1 MTQTPESVLK
11 EYWGFD
17 TFRPMQHDIIQSAL
31 NGRDTLALL
40 PTGGGKSICF
50 QVPALC
56 TEGVCVVISP
66 LIALMKDQVQNL
78 KNRGIAAAAIFS
90 GMNYRDID
98 RLFDNAVYGGLKF
111 LYISPERLM
120 TELAIERIKRM
131 KVSFIAVDEAHCISQ
146 WGYDFR
152 PSYLQIANIRDF
164 LPNTPIIALTAT
176 ATTDVV
182 KDICQKLTFKK
193 DFQVFQQDFNRPN
206 LSYVVRNVEQKEAKL
221 LEILTKTSG
230 SGIIYV
236 RNRKR
241 TKELANFL
249 QSHKISADFY
259 HAGLTPEERS
269 QRQDDWID
277 DKTRIIVS
285 TNAFGMGIDKPNVRT
300 VVHLD
305 LPDSLEG
312 YFQEAGRGGR
322 DGQKAYAVLL
332 FNKNDVLQLEYQFE
346 MSFPEMREIKQV
358 YGALGSYLQLA
369 VGGGIG
375 ESFDFNIVEF
385 TQRFNFDVLKAYACF
400 RVLEQD
406 GWLAFTEGIFL
417 PAAIKIV
424 IDREKLYDYQLKN
437 RSYDLVLK
445 GILRAFQGVLNDFVS
460 FNELSLAQFLKMSV
474 IDLEKILNHLTL
486 DGIIE
491 YRHKKDKPQLTFLRE
506 RVDNQSLTIDYTLYM
521 FRKKRAEYRMRK
533 AIEYAELGICRSQ
546 QLLQYFG
553 QTDSKPCGVCDICIE
568 QEKNALDSNDF
579 DIFKEKISR
588 LLKREPLTLKEI
600 VDSFTEKH
608 RTKVIQ
614 TIGFLLDEGLLKKE
628 LDKFR
633 LKE

>member
-1 MTQTPESVLK
+1 MTQTPESILK

-17 TFRPMQHDIIQSAL
+17 TFRPMQRDIIQSAL
-31 NGRDTLALL
+31 DGRDTLALL

-78 KNRGIAAAAIFS
+78 KSRGIAAAAIFS

-164 LPNTPIIALTAT
+164 LPQTPIIALTAT

-182 KDICQKLTFKK
+182 EDICQKLTFKK

-206 LSYVVRNVEQKEAKL
+206 LAYVVRKVEQKESKL
-221 LEILTKTSG
+221 FEILTKIKG
-230 SGIIYV
+230 SGIVYV

-241 TKELANFL
+241 TKELALFL

-269 QRQDDWID
+269 QRQDDWIG

-305 LPDSLEG
+305 LPDSLEA

-322 DGQKAYAVLL
+322 DGQKSYAVLL
-332 FNKNDVLQLEYQFE
+332 FNKNDITQLEYQFE
-346 MSFPEMREIKQV
+346 MAFPEMREIKQV

-385 TQRFNFDVLKAYACF
+385 TQRFNFEVLKAYACF

-406 GWLAFTEGIFL
+406 GWLAFTEGIFM
-417 PAAIKIV
+417 PAAIKII

-437 RSYDLVLK
+437 KAYDLVLK

-460 FNELSLAQFLKMSV
+460 FNELSLAQFLKMSI

-486 DGIIE
+486 EGIIE

-521 FRKKRAEYRMRK
+521 FRKKRAEYRIRK

-546 QLLQYFG
+546 QLVHYFG
-553 QTDSKPCGVCDICIE
+553 QMDSKPCGVCDICVE

-579 DIFKEKISR
+579 EVFKEKISR

-600 VDSFTEKH
+600 VDSFTEKNH
-608 RTKVIQ
+608 TKVIQ
-614 TIGFLLDEGLLKKE
+614 TIGFLLDEGLIKKD
-628 LDKFR
+628 LDKFK
-633 LKE
+633 L

>member
-1 MTQTPESVLK
+1 MTQTPESILK

-17 TFRPMQHDIIQSAL
+17 TFRPMQRDIIQSAL
-31 NGRDTLALL
+31 DGRDTLALL

-78 KNRGIAAAAIFS
+78 KSRGIAAAAIFS

-164 LPNTPIIALTAT
+164 LPQTPIIALTAT

-182 KDICQKLTFKK
+182 EDICQKLTFKK

-206 LSYVVRNVEQKEAKL
+206 LAYVVRNVEQKESKL
-221 LEILTKTSG
+221 FEILTKIKG
-230 SGIIYV
+230 SGIVYV

-241 TKELANFL
+241 TKELALFL

-269 QRQDDWID
+269 QRQDDWIG

-305 LPDSLEG
+305 LPDSLEA

-322 DGQKAYAVLL
+322 DGQKSYAVLL
-332 FNKNDVLQLEYQFE
+332 FNKNDITQLEYQFE
-346 MSFPEMREIKQV
+346 MAFPEMREIKQV

-385 TQRFNFDVLKAYACF
+385 TQRFNFEVLKAYACF

-406 GWLAFTEGIFL
+406 GWLAFTEGIFM
-417 PAAIKIV
+417 PAAIKII

-437 RSYDLVLK
+437 KAYDLVLK

-460 FNELSLAQFLKMSV
+460 FNELSLAQFLKMSI

-486 DGIIE
+486 EGIIE

-521 FRKKRAEYRMRK
+521 FRKKRAEYRIRK

-546 QLLQYFG
+546 QLVHYFG
-553 QTDSKPCGVCDICIE
+553 QMDSKPCGVCDICVE

-579 DIFKEKISR
+579 EVFKEKISR

-600 VDSFTEKH
+600 VDSFTEKNH
-608 RTKVIQ
+608 TKVIQ
-614 TIGFLLDEGLLKKE
+614 TIGFLLDEGLIKKD
-628 LDKFR
+628 LDKFK
-633 LKE
+633 L

>member
-1 MTQTPESVLK
+1 MTETPESILK
-11 EYWGFD
+11 QYWGFD
-17 TFRPMQHDIIQSAL
+17 TFRPMQRDIIQSAL
-31 NGRDTLALL
+31 DGRDTLALL

-56 TEGVCVVISP
+56 TEGVCVVVSP

-78 KNRGIAAAAIFS
+78 KNRGIAAAAIYS

-111 LYISPERLM
+111 LYLSPERLM
-120 TELAIERIKRM
+120 TELAIERIRRM

-164 LPNTPIIALTAT
+164 LPTTPIIALTAT
-176 ATTDVV
+176 ATPDVV
-182 KDICQKLTFKK
+182 EDIIKKLDFKREFK
-193 DFQVFQQDFNRPN
+193 VFQQDFNRAN
-206 LSYVVRNVEQKEAKL
+206 LSYVVRNVEQKESKL

-230 SGIIYV
+230 SGIVYV

-241 TKELANFL
+241 TKELAHFL
-249 QSHKISADFY
+249 QSHKIKADFY

-300 VVHLD
+300 VVHMD

-332 FNKNDVLQLEYQFE
+332 FNKEDVASLEYQFE
-346 MSFPEMREIKQV
+346 MSFPEMREIRQV

-369 VGGGIG
+369 VGGGVG

-385 TQRFNFDVLKAYACF
+385 TQRFNFEILKAYACF

-406 GWLAFTEGIFL
+406 GWLAFTEGVFF
-417 PAAIKIV
+417 PASMQIL

-437 RSYDLVLK
+437 KAFDLVLK
-445 GILRAFQGVLNDFVS
+445 GILRAFPGVLNDNVS
-460 FNELSLAQFLKMSV
+460 FNELSLAQFLRMSV
-474 IDLEKILNHLTL
+474 IDLEKILNHLSL

-491 YRHKKDKPQLTFLRE
+491 YRLKKDKPQLTFIRE
-506 RVDNQSLTIDYTLYM
+506 KVDNQSLTIDYTLYM
-521 FRKKRAEYRMRK
+521 FRKKRAEYRMKK
-533 AIEYAELGICRSQ
+533 AIEYTELGICRSQ
-546 QLLQYFG
+546 QLLHYFG
-553 QTDSKPCGVCDICIE
+553 QKDSKPCGVCDICIE
-568 QEKNALDSNDF
+568 QERTALDSNDF
-579 DIFKEKISR
+579 DIFKEKITR
-588 LLKREPLTLKEI
+588 LLKREPLALKEI

-614 TIGFLLDEGLLKKE
+614 TIGFLIDEGVLLRE
-628 LDKFR
+628 NDKFN
-633 LKE
+633 LK

>member
-1 MTQTPESVLK
+1 MIQTPESILK

-17 TFRPMQHDIIQSAL
+17 TFRPMQRDIIQSAL
-31 NGRDTLALL
+31 DGRDTLALL

-78 KNRGIAAAAIFS
+78 KSRGIAAAAIFS

-164 LPNTPIIALTAT
+164 LPQTPIIALTAT

-182 KDICQKLTFKK
+182 EDICQKLTFKK

-206 LSYVVRNVEQKEAKL
+206 LAYVVRKVEQKESKL
-221 LEILTKTSG
+221 FEILTKIKG
-230 SGIIYV
+230 SGIVYV

-241 TKELANFL
+241 TKELALFL

-269 QRQDDWID
+269 QRQDDWIG

-305 LPDSLEG
+305 LPDSLEA

-322 DGQKAYAVLL
+322 DGQKSYAVLL
-332 FNKNDVLQLEYQFE
+332 FNKNDITQLEYQFE
-346 MSFPEMREIKQV
+346 MAFPEMREIKQV

-385 TQRFNFDVLKAYACF
+385 TQRFNFEVLKAYACF

-406 GWLAFTEGIFL
+406 GWLAFTEGIFM
-417 PAAIKIV
+417 PAAIKII

-437 RSYDLVLK
+437 KAYDLVLK

-460 FNELSLAQFLKMSV
+460 FNELSLAQFLKMSI

-486 DGIIE
+486 EGIIE

-521 FRKKRAEYRMRK
+521 FRKKRAEYRIRK

-546 QLLQYFG
+546 QLVHYFG
-553 QTDSKPCGVCDICIE
+553 QMDSKPCGVCDICVE

-579 DIFKEKISR
+579 EVFKEKISR

-600 VDSFTEKH
+600 VDSFTEKNH
-608 RTKVIQ
+608 TKVIQ
-614 TIGFLLDEGLLKKE
+614 TIGFLLDEGLIKKD
-628 LDKFR
+628 LDKFK
-633 LKE
+633 L